1 MAVAQGAATYA
12 DVRIGRG
19 SSLAMYGSSV
29 PCGMVG
35 DSA

>member
-19 SSLAMYGSSV
+19 SSLAWYGSGV
-29 PCGMVG
+29 PCVIAGA
-35 DSA
+35 SA